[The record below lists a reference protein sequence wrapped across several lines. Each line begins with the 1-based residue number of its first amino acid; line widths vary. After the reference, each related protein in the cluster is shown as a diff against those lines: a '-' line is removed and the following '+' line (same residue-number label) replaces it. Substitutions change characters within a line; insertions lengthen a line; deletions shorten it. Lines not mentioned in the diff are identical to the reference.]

1 MLTNGVTLHNDQQ
14 SACCVEQNSM
24 FEERGDQQRH
34 KHSHHT
40 GLAPLSWL
48 SASFYT
54 SSHIPLLLHCRP
66 ETPSQFQPQIW
77 MSSSEPLVTL
87 ISLLSLIMLN
97 SPKSPLSPHLLLH
110 DLTDDREWIHP
121 SWHYPP
127 ALLTACSS
135 FLLGFGTNVTV
146 QTSQQQND
154 LPHKNKTQA

>member
-14 SACCVEQNSM
+14 SACCVEQNVM
-24 FEERGDQQRH
+24 FEERGDQQRQTLTPH
-34 KHSHHT
+34 RSRSTLLALCLILHIISYSLT
-40 GLAPLSWL
+40 APLQARDTL
-48 SASFYT
+48 P
-54 SSHIPLLLHCRP
+54 IPTTDLDV
-66 ETPSQFQPQIW
+66 QQWGMIA
-77 MSSSEPLVTL
+77 L
-87 ISLLSLIMLN
+87 ISLLSPIMLN